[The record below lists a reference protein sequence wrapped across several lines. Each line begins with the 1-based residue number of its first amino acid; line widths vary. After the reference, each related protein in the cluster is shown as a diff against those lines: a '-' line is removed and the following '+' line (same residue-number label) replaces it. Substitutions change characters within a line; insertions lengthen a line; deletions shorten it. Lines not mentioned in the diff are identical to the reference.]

1 MCKSAIFFIIPKKN
15 DFFYFCTLVLYIEIL
30 NINMEKERSI
40 DRLARYI
47 IIIGAIALA
56 AVACVF
62 FSNVLTYILLAFVVS
77 LIGQPILRLLR
88 KIKIKGKSLP
98 DAVSAIITIVFIFSI
113 LLLIVI
119 QVIPVVTNIFGE
131 ATAMKAQGTTESYNI
146 IDQANGWIIQVIPW
160 VGEDFDGVQLLIEK
174 VSEVVDLSNVSG
186 ILGSVASAVAGIAV
200 GLFAVIFISFFFIKD
215 DTLFGRI
222 VGAMV
227 PDSIED
233 RVMKTILDI
242 EHLLS
247 RYFVGLIVEVLG
259 VVLLNWLG
267 LWLIARI
274 GFDYA
279 LGIAFISGLLN
290 IIPYV
295 GPLLGELIGVIL
307 CVILKYG
314 AGIGLGVN
322 IWLFALIV
330 LGIMLATQMVDAFIY
345 QPLIYST
352 SIKAHPLE
360 IFVVLLV
367 AGHIGGVVGMLIAI
381 PSYTVIRVIASRF
394 FYDFKP
400 VKRLIPDV
408 ENENTDPLL

>member
-1 MCKSAIFFIIPKKN
+1 
-15 DFFYFCTLVLYIEIL
+15 
-30 NINMEKERSI
+30 MEKERSV

-47 IIIGAIALA
+47 IIIGTIALA
-56 AVACVF
+56 AAACYF
-62 FSNVLTYILLAFVVS
+62 FSSVLAYILLAFVVS
-77 LIGQPILRLLR
+77 LIGQPVLRLLR

-98 DAVSAIITIVFIFSI
+98 DAVLAIITLVFIFAL
-113 LLLIVI
+113 LLLIVM
-119 QVIPVVTNIFGE
+119 QVIPVVTSIVGE
-131 ATAMKAQGTTESYNI
+131 ASLMKAQESTGNYNI

-174 VSEVVDLSNVSG
+174 VSEVVDLSNISG

-200 GLFAVIFISFFFIKD
+200 GLFSIIFISFFFIKD
-215 DTLFGRI
+215 DSLFGRI
-222 VGAMV
+222 VGALV
-227 PDSIED
+227 PDSIEE
-233 RVMKTILDI
+233 RVKKTIHDI

-247 RYFVGLIVEVLG
+247 RYFVGLIIEILG
-259 VVLLNWLG
+259 VVVLNCLG

-274 GFDYA
+274 GFNYA
-279 LGIAFISGLLN
+279 LGIAFIAGLLN

-295 GPLLGELIGVIL
+295 GPLIGELIGVVL

-330 LGIMLATQMVDAFIY
+330 LCIMLATQLVDAFIY

-352 SIKAHPLE
+352 SIKASPLE
-360 IFVVLLV
+360 IFVVLLI

-408 ENENTDPLL
+408 ENEKTDNLI